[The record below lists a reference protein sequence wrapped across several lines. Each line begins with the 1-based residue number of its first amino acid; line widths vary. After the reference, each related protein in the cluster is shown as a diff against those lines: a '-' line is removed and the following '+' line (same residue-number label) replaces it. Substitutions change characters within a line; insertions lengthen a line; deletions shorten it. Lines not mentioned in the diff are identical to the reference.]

1 MPKEHRIVTTLKA
14 EELRSALE
22 RSSLI
27 VEDRLAG
34 SIRSFVKFTIDEKL
48 SISTNSANGNVYDE
62 IDIKK
67 DDEGSIIIGFNC
79 KFLLDAIR
87 VCDDGEIKMSYNNPL
102 TGVLIEPQST
112 EEGKFKYFVMPI
124 RMNN

>member
-1 MPKEHRIVTTLKA
+1 VQSAFVSDEEVENVTA
-14 EELRSALE
+14 FLRQN
-22 RSSLI
+22 
-27 VEDRLAG
+27 AG
-34 SIRSFVKFTIDEKL
+34 
-48 SISTNSANGNVYDE
+48 GNVYDE